1 MNINKISKI
10 FIAVIAV
17 ISVFFLARIFFAGD
31 DAIKDDI
38 ALQNSLVGPFIVV
51 SIVILVIAL
60 ALALIFSIKNI
71 ASDGAKLK
79 KTAIS
84 VVAFFVVILIGF
96 GLAKDYYINVKGVE
110 VQTEGAKMV
119 GAGLYALYFIGTAAI
134 VSMLLGGVKKMIK

>member
-17 ISVFFLARIFFAGD
+17 ISVIFLARIFFAGD
-31 DAIKDDI
+31 DAIKESAD
-38 ALQNSLVGPFIVV
+38 LQNSLVGPFITV
-51 SIVILVIAL
+51 SIIILVIAL

-84 VVAFFVVILIGF
+84 VVAFVVVILIGF
-96 GLAKDYYINVKGVE
+96 GLAKDYYIDINGAE

-119 GAGLYALYFIGTAAI
+119 GAGLYALYFIGTGAI
-134 VSMLLGGVKKMIK
+134 IAMLLGGVKKMIK